1 MYSGFSISLMSYK
14 LLLPG
19 TPVQNDLQEFYSII
33 EFVNPGILGTSAAYR
48 KIYEE
53 PILRSRQPTCTE
65 VTSLLEAHINND
77 FYSVVRDNCV
87 FAF

>member
-1 MYSGFSISLMSYK
+1 LFKTTRIIHLT
-14 LLLPG
+14 G
-19 TPVQNDLQEFYSII
+19 TPVQNDLQEFYSIV

-65 VTSLLEAHINND
+65 VKRYFVHVMYDIYIVTTVHLW
-77 FYSVVRDNCV
+77 
-87 FAF
+87 